1 MKIVSLLTVTRLSGL
16 AAGLVAGLL
25 CGTATFAQSASS
37 PWAHD
42 TATIGELMA
51 NPAANAILVKNFPDI
66 VKAPPEARDFT
77 LAEVRQFAP
86 QLYTA
91 AKLAALDAELRALPP
106 RPMPVKV
113 EVPAIDEWLTWGYD
127 PERSGWNRAEK
138 TLNTKNVSRL
148 RNVWTTQLSTPT
160 ELNTLSTVTAPVM
173 ASGVS
178 TAQGAKDILYIHGRD
193 DTLFA
198 LDIVSGAILWQK
210 TFINPVKATKPPD
223 WQCSNT
229 PQATPTIDKARN
241 LIFVIS
247 NDGNL
252 RALNLAD
259 GAEMMTPTE
268 FVSPFARAWSLNL
281 IDNVVYTTSGRACAE
296 VVNQDSPMYAAAMS
310 GLIRR
315 GSGPLKDASA
325 VSAMDVK
332 DLKNP
337 RATYFFTSG
346 ARPAAPWGR
355 GALARGPRGTVIL
368 ETSNG
373 RHDPLRGDF
382 SETILKL
389 APKAVRVVDAFL
401 PKNYAHNLK
410 MDLSGSA
417 SPVVFEFAGKT
428 IVAAT
433 QKEGYLRLLDANN
446 LGGDDHMTP
455 LWQSPRLGN
464 DEETGTDP
472 GRGVWGAIT
481 TYLTPDGRRFLYLP
495 MHGGNSKEAP
505 PFPVNQGPTPYGSIM
520 ALEVIQ
526 KDGKISAVPVWQSGD
541 MIMPD
546 PPVVANGVL
555 YATQTGGQAMQ
566 NFLKQGDRRMRIAE
580 SNTMRATPVGNLR
593 LFAFDAVTGKQLYD
607 SKNTMT
613 NWVHFSE
620 PVLAKGK
627 VFLVTHDAKVHAF
640 GLNR

>member
-296 VVNQDSPMYAAAMS
+296 VINQDSPMYAAAMS

-332 DLKNP
+332 DLKSP

-428 IVAAT
+428 IIAAT

-495 MHGGNSKEAP
+495 MHGGKSKEAP
-505 PFPVNQGPTPYGSIM
+505 PFPVNQSPTPYGSIM
-520 ALEVIQ
+520 ALKVIQ
-526 KDGKISAVPVWQSGD
+526 KDGKISAVQVWQSGD

-620 PVLAKGK
+620 PVVAKGK

>member
-1 MKIVSLLTVTRLSGL
+1 MKIASLLTAT
-16 AAGLVAGLL
+16 LVAGLL
-25 CGTATFAQSASS
+25 YGTATLAQTSGGS
-37 PWAHD
+37 WTHD

-66 VKAPPEARDFT
+66 TKAPPEARDFT

-91 AKLAALDAELRALPP
+91 AKLAALDADLRTLPP
-106 RPMPVKV
+106 RPIPVKV
-113 EVPAIDEWLTWGYD
+113 ETPAVDEWLTWGYD

-160 ELNTLSTVTAPVM
+160 ELNTLSTVTAPVI

-198 LDIVSGAILWQK
+198 LDIVSGNILWQK

-296 VVNQDSPMYAAAMS
+296 VVNEDSPMYAAAMS

-332 DLKNP
+332 NLKNP

-373 RHDPLRGDF
+373 RHDPAAGDF
-382 SETILKL
+382 SESILRL
-389 APKAVRVVDAFL
+389 APQATRLMDSFT
-401 PKNYAHNLK
+401 PTNYAHNLAK
-410 MDLSGSA
+410 DLSGSA
-417 SPVVFEFAGKT
+417 SPVVFNFAGKT
-428 IVAAT
+428 LVAAS
-433 QKEGYLRLLDANN
+433 QKESVLRILDAEK
-446 LGGDDHMTP
+446 LGGDNHMTP
-455 LWQSPRLGN
+455 LWASPRLGN
-464 DEETGTDP
+464 DAETGTDP

-566 NFLKQGDRRMRIAE
+566 NFLKQGDRRMRISE
-580 SNTMRATPVGNLR
+580 SNTMRATPVSNLR

-620 PVLAKGK
+620 PVVAKGK

-640 GLNR
+640 GLKR

>member
-1 MKIVSLLTVTRLSGL
+1 MKIASLLTAT
-16 AAGLVAGLL
+16 LVAGLL
-25 CGTATFAQSASS
+25 YGTATLAQTSGGS
-37 PWAHD
+37 WTHD

-66 VKAPPEARDFT
+66 TKAPPEARDFT

-91 AKLAALDAELRALPP
+91 AKLAALDADLRTLPP
-106 RPMPVKV
+106 RPIPVKV
-113 EVPAIDEWLTWGYD
+113 ETPAVDEWLTWGYD

-160 ELNTLSTVTAPVM
+160 ELNTLSTVTAPVI

-198 LDIVSGAILWQK
+198 LDIVSGNILWQK

-296 VVNQDSPMYAAAMS
+296 VVNEDSPMYAAAMS

-332 DLKNP
+332 NLKNP

-373 RHDPLRGDF
+373 RHDPRLQRNHPQARAQGRARG
-382 SETILKL
+382 
-389 APKAVRVVDAFL
+389 RRL
-401 PKNYAHNLK
+401 PAKEPRPQPE
-410 MDLSGSA
+410 DG
-417 SPVVFEFAGKT
+417 PVG
-428 IVAAT
+428 
-433 QKEGYLRLLDANN
+433 LRLAGRVRFRRQDA
-446 LGGDDHMTP
+446 GGRNAKGRLP
-455 LWQSPRLGN
+455 APARRQQS
-464 DEETGTDP
+464 
-472 GRGVWGAIT
+472 
-481 TYLTPDGRRFLYLP
+481 GRRR
-495 MHGGNSKEAP
+495 S
-505 PFPVNQGPTPYGSIM
+505 
-520 ALEVIQ
+520 
-526 KDGKISAVPVWQSGD
+526 
-541 MIMPD
+541 
-546 PPVVANGVL
+546 
-555 YATQTGGQAMQ
+555 
-566 NFLKQGDRRMRIAE
+566 
-580 SNTMRATPVGNLR
+580 
-593 LFAFDAVTGKQLYD
+593 
-607 SKNTMT
+607 
-613 NWVHFSE
+613 
-620 PVLAKGK
+620 
-627 VFLVTHDAKVHAF
+627 HDAAVAIAAP
-640 GLNR
+640 GQ